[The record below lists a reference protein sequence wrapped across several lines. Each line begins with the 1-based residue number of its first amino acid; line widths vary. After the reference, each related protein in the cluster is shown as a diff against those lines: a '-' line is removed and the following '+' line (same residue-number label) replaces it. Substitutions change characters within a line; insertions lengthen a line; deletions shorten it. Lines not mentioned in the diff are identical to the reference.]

1 MLTRDELIDAIG
13 AIDADLVEDFV
24 RTDERLQKKKG
35 RRVSPMMRFVALA
48 ACFALI
54 LASVPVMARL
64 WREGPTPEP
73 PKEVPVFENPLYT
86 ATELAELLEGDDLKY
101 DAVATNA
108 YVEVY
113 VPSGDY
119 LNICPISI
127 DEYITLYERM
137 SKDTED
143 LDYEAFSAFAEPIL
157 SKMEKVLNSNF
168 GSCEIEKKE
177 YSDGDEYRIRIDTDQ
192 YWISL
197 MQDEEK
203 YSVSISGTTSGR
215 YEIVLNG
222 QKVQIDQTQ
231 SDEEIMKG
239 LSDVKE
245 ILFDMFGTSFTDVSV
260 VRSYGSYS
268 KHGAERVYV
277 YFYNRS
283 DSPMNDYYPR
293 SADEC
298 IYLSFDN
305 FENYSGDI
313 VSDTV
318 LTNVSIYYRKSRTQ
332 DAWSPSMQAG
342 LISLEDA
349 EALLYNGCVFGGH
362 VCPLCMA
369 MQTPVEF
376 SGYDFVSF
384 TYLTGYDKETYKT
397 VAIPFYVFYKRI
409 GTAKNGN
416 VIYAK
421 TNVCAI
427 ALSDYE
433 GYLESQR
440 KNHKQGAVETD
451 LYP

>member
-1 MLTRDELIDAIG
+1 
-13 AIDADLVEDFV
+13 
-24 RTDERLQKKKG
+24 
-35 RRVSPMMRFVALA
+35 MMRFVALA

>member
-1 MLTRDELIDAIG
+1 MLTRDDLIDAIG
-13 AIDADLVEDFV
+13 GLDTDLVEEFV
-24 RTDERLQKKKG
+24 RADNRLQAKKT
-35 RRVSPMMRFVALA
+35 RRVSLNVRFVALA

-54 LASVPVMARL
+54 FVSLPLMARL
-64 WREGPTPEP
+64 WEGP
-73 PKEVPVFENPLYT
+73 EVPVFEGAVYT
-86 ATELAELLEGDDLKY
+86 ASELAAMLKAGSPTL

-119 LNICPISI
+119 LDIRPIPI

-157 SKMEKVLNSNF
+157 SKMEKALNGNF
-168 GSCEIEKKE
+168 GSYEIEKEE
-177 YSDGDEYRIRIDTDQ
+177 YSDWDEYQIRIDTDQ

-197 MQDEEK
+197 SQDEEI
-203 YSVSISGTTSGR
+203 YGVSISGTSSR
-215 YEIVLNG
+215 QYEVVLNG

-231 SDEEIMKG
+231 SDEEIIES
-239 LSDVKE
+239 LSGIKE
-245 ILFDMFGTSFTDVSV
+245 ILFDMFGTNFEDAAV
-260 VRSYGSYS
+260 VRNYGSYS
-268 KHGAERVYV
+268 EHGAQAVYV
-277 YFYNRS
+277 SFYNRS
-283 DSPMNDYYPR
+283 DSPMNDYDPHR
-293 SADEC
+293 PDER
-298 IYLSFDN
+298 IMLYFDN
-305 FENYSGDI
+305 YENYSGDI

-318 LTNVSIYYRKSRTQ
+318 LTNVSIYYRKLRTQ
-332 DAWSPSMQAG
+332 DTWSPSVQAE
-342 LISLEDA
+342 LISLADA

-416 VIYAK
+416 EIYAK

-427 ALSDYE
+427 EISEYE
-433 GYLESQR
+433 VYLESQS
-440 KNHKQGAVETD
+440 KNHKN
-451 LYP
+451 

>member
-1 MLTRDELIDAIG
+1 MLTRDDLIDAIG
-13 AIDADLVEDFV
+13 GLDTDLVEEFV
-24 RTDERLQKKKG
+24 RADNRLQAKKT
-35 RRVSPMMRFVALA
+35 RRVSPKVRFVALA
-48 ACFALI
+48 ACLTLI
-54 LASVPVMARL
+54 LASIPLMARL
-64 WREGPTPEP
+64 WREAP
-73 PKEVPVFENPLYT
+73 PVTDLPEVPVFDGAAYT
-86 ATELAELLEGDDLKY
+86 AAELAAMLKAGSPTL

-119 LNICPISI
+119 LDIRPIPI

-157 SKMEKVLNSNF
+157 SKMEKALNGNF
-168 GSCEIEKKE
+168 GSYEIEKKE
-177 YSDGDEYRIRIDTDQ
+177 YSDGDEYRIRIETDQ
-192 YWISL
+192 YWIYL
-197 MQDEEK
+197 RQDEET
-203 YSVSISGTTSGR
+203 YSVSISGITSGR

-231 SDEEIMKG
+231 SDEEIIES
-239 LSDVKE
+239 LSGIKE
-245 ILFDMFGTSFTDVSV
+245 ILFDMFGTNFEDAAVERSF
-260 VRSYGSYS
+260 GSYS
-268 KHGAERVYV
+268 EHGAERVYV

-440 KNHKQGAVETD
+440 KNHKQAAVETD
-451 LYP
+451 PYP